1 MKKYFV
7 SLFCIA
13 AFCACTDQVNEFP
26 SQPDGSQSKTI
37 VQAPLDQVTAQ
48 KKFAK
53 ALSKAVSNSLD
64 VRKFLK
70 AEAVA
75 QFDNDYDIFYP
86 LVKNKIV
93 YDKQSLRDILLS
105 YCKDEN
111 ELVQIEQSLPLLNIL
126 VPDLSL
132 FWDFNAE
139 KWNVDDKEV
148 SVICR
153 DDKDNTLYE
162 NGENIGKMTTG
173 DIPDFPC
180 LVVKNNERMK
190 VSSVKTRS
198 GEATYEFLSDAFD
211 GSKRK
216 LQTRHYEEDINLQ
229 PTEDLEAYVNGSEIM
244 SSVKDAWNEFKNVP
258 NAYQRD
264 YIYYG
269 ITKENKPGTL
279 NRYIREKLYRFRIAA
294 NAYSAINDPTQD
306 PTLQDTQ
313 KNKGYLTN
321 EEIIQKIWTD
331 GNFEFHFKSYIS
343 GEDSKEAMEA
353 KLTFTINP
361 RDAFSLEKIHL
372 KHKNSTAFRQSKNF
386 YTVDAKNLRSKWIY
400 PEKSDKNAD
409 DLVFTLPWD
418 LYNKSLSIF
427 MFVEEWDKGQTI
439 TQEKS
444 VVSEFVNKADFS
456 IEGSGSIGKVSLSTK
471 LGYGFS
477 HTKTVSNKATIQ
489 TTVESDPLG
498 TLYFQYN
505 DPIIRDEINGT
516 YKLYNVSSGSVVAT
530 LLPVDSSKLKKNLP
544 ISSFRITM
552 HYPVCYL

>member
-1 MKKYFV
+1 MIMKKYFV

-13 AFCACTDQVNEFP
+13 AFCACTDQVNDFP
-26 SQPDGSQSKTI
+26 AQPDRAQSKTI
-37 VQAPLDQVTAQ
+37 NQAPLDQVTAQ

-93 YDKQSLRDILLS
+93 YDNQSLRDILLS

-229 PTEDLEAYVNGSEIM
+229 PTEDLEAYVNDSEIM

-444 VVSEFVNKADFS
+444 VVSEFINKADFS

-530 LLPVDSSKLKKNLP
+530 LLPVDSSK
-544 ISSFRITM
+544 
-552 HYPVCYL
+552 

>member
-1 MKKYFV
+1 MIIKKYFV

-229 PTEDLEAYVNGSEIM
+229 PTEDLQAYRNGSEIM

-400 PEKSDKNAD
+400 PEKSDRNAD

-530 LLPVDSSKLKKNLP
+530 LLPVDSSK
-544 ISSFRITM
+544 
-552 HYPVCYL
+552 

>member
-1 MKKYFV
+1 MIMKKYFV

-26 SQPDGSQSKTI
+26 SQPDESQSKTI

-53 ALSKAVSNSLD
+53 ALSKAVSNSLE

-70 AEAVA
+70 TEAMA

-93 YDKQSLRDILLS
+93 CDNQSLRDILLS

-111 ELVQIEQSLPLLNIL
+111 ELIQIEQSLPLLNIL

-162 NGENIGKMTTG
+162 DGENIGKMTTG

-190 VSSVKTRS
+190 VSSVNTRS

-216 LQTRHYEEDINLQ
+216 PQTRHYEEDINLQ

-244 SSVKDAWNEFKNVP
+244 ESVKNAWNEFKNVP

-386 YTVDAKNLRSKWIY
+386 YTVDANNLRSKWIY

-439 TQEKS
+439 TQEKT

-530 LLPVDSSKLKKNLP
+530 LLPVDSSK
-544 ISSFRITM
+544 
-552 HYPVCYL
+552 

>member
-1 MKKYFV
+1 MIMKKYFV

-13 AFCACTDQVNEFP
+13 AFCACTDQVNDFP
-26 SQPDGSQSKTI
+26 AQPDRAQSKTI
-37 VQAPLDQVTAQ
+37 NQAPLDQVTAQ

-93 YDKQSLRDILLS
+93 CDNQSLRDILLS

-444 VVSEFVNKADFS
+444 VVSEFINKADFS

-530 LLPVDSSKLKKNLP
+530 LLPVDSSK
-544 ISSFRITM
+544 
-552 HYPVCYL
+552 

>member
-1 MKKYFV
+1 MIMKKYFV

-13 AFCACTDQVNEFP
+13 AFCACTDQVNDFP
-26 SQPDGSQSKTI
+26 AQPDRAQSKTI
-37 VQAPLDQVTAQ
+37 NQAPLDQVTAQ

-93 YDKQSLRDILLS
+93 YDNQSLRDILLS

-372 KHKNSTAFRQSKNF
+372 KHKNSTAFRQSKKF

-444 VVSEFVNKADFS
+444 VVSEFINKADFS

-530 LLPVDSSKLKKNLP
+530 LLPVDSSK
-544 ISSFRITM
+544 
-552 HYPVCYL
+552 

>member
-26 SQPDGSQSKTI
+26 SQPDGAQSKTI

-53 ALSKAVSNSLD
+53 ALSKAVSNSLE

-70 AEAVA
+70 TEAMA

-93 YDKQSLRDILLS
+93 CDNQSLRDILLS

-111 ELVQIEQSLPLLNIL
+111 ELIQIEQSLPLLNIL

-162 NGENIGKMTTG
+162 DGENIGKMTTG

-190 VSSVKTRS
+190 VSSVNTRS

-216 LQTRHYEEDINLQ
+216 PQTRHYEEDINLQ

-244 SSVKDAWNEFKNVP
+244 ESVKNAWNEFKNVP

-306 PTLQDTQ
+306 PTLQNTQ

-386 YTVDAKNLRSKWIY
+386 YTVDANNLRSKWIY

-439 TQEKS
+439 TQEKT

-530 LLPVDSSKLKKNLP
+530 LLPVDSSK
-544 ISSFRITM
+544 
-552 HYPVCYL
+552 

>member
-1 MKKYFV
+1 MIMKKYFV

-13 AFCACTDQVNEFP
+13 AFCACTDQVNDFP
-26 SQPDGSQSKTI
+26 AQPDRAQSKTI
-37 VQAPLDQVTAQ
+37 NQAPLDQVTAQ

-86 LVKNKIV
+86 LAKNKIV
-93 YDKQSLRDILLS
+93 YDNQSLRDILLS

-444 VVSEFVNKADFS
+444 VVSEFINKADFS

-530 LLPVDSSKLKKNLP
+530 LLPVDSSK
-544 ISSFRITM
+544 
-552 HYPVCYL
+552 

>member
-1 MKKYFV
+1 MIMKKYFV

-13 AFCACTDQVNEFP
+13 AFCACTDQVNDFP
-26 SQPDGSQSKTI
+26 AQPDRAQSKTI
-37 VQAPLDQVTAQ
+37 NQAPLDQVTAQ

-93 YDKQSLRDILLS
+93 YDNQSLRDILLS

-279 NRYIREKLYRFRIAA
+279 NRYIREKLYRFRMAA

-444 VVSEFVNKADFS
+444 VVSEFINKADFS

-530 LLPVDSSKLKKNLP
+530 LLPVDSSK
-544 ISSFRITM
+544 
-552 HYPVCYL
+552 

>member
-1 MKKYFV
+1 MIMKKYFV

-418 LYNKSLSIF
+418 LYNKSLSIC

-471 LGYGFS
+471 LGYVFS

-530 LLPVDSSKLKKNLP
+530 LLPVDSSK
-544 ISSFRITM
+544 
-552 HYPVCYL
+552 

>member
-1 MKKYFV
+1 MIMKKYFV

-13 AFCACTDQVNEFP
+13 AFCACTDQVNDFP
-26 SQPDGSQSKTI
+26 AQPDRAQSKTI
-37 VQAPLDQVTAQ
+37 NQAPLDQVTAQ

-93 YDKQSLRDILLS
+93 YDNQSLRDILLS

-294 NAYSAINDPTQD
+294 NAYRANNDPTQD

-444 VVSEFVNKADFS
+444 VVSEFINKADFS

-530 LLPVDSSKLKKNLP
+530 LLPVDSSK
-544 ISSFRITM
+544 
-552 HYPVCYL
+552 

>member
-1 MKKYFV
+1 MIMKKYFV

-13 AFCACTDQVNEFP
+13 AFCACTDQVNDFP
-26 SQPDGSQSKTI
+26 AQPDRAQSKTI
-37 VQAPLDQVTAQ
+37 NQAPLDQVTAQ

-93 YDKQSLRDILLS
+93 YDNQSLRDILLS

-198 GEATYEFLSDAFD
+198 GEATYDFLSDAFD

-444 VVSEFVNKADFS
+444 VVSEFINKADFS

-530 LLPVDSSKLKKNLP
+530 LLPVDSSK
-544 ISSFRITM
+544 
-552 HYPVCYL
+552 

>member
-1 MKKYFV
+1 MIMKKYFV

-126 VPDLSL
+126 VSDLSL

-530 LLPVDSSKLKKNLP
+530 LLPVDSSK
-544 ISSFRITM
+544 
-552 HYPVCYL
+552 

>member
-1 MKKYFV
+1 MIMKKYFV

-13 AFCACTDQVNEFP
+13 AFCACTDQVNDFP
-26 SQPDGSQSKTI
+26 AQPDRAQSKTI
-37 VQAPLDQVTAQ
+37 NQAPLDQVTAQ

-93 YDKQSLRDILLS
+93 YDNQSLRDILLS

-198 GEATYEFLSDAFD
+198 GEATYEFLSDAFE

-444 VVSEFVNKADFS
+444 VVSEFINKADFS

-530 LLPVDSSKLKKNLP
+530 LLPVDSSK
-544 ISSFRITM
+544 
-552 HYPVCYL
+552 

>member
-1 MKKYFV
+1 MIMKKYFV

-13 AFCACTDQVNEFP
+13 AFCACTDQVNDFP
-26 SQPDGSQSKTI
+26 AQPDRAQSKTI
-37 VQAPLDQVTAQ
+37 NQTPLDQVTAQ
-48 KKFAK
+48 KKFSK

-93 YDKQSLRDILLS
+93 YDNQSLRDILLS

-198 GEATYEFLSDAFD
+198 GETTYEFLSDAFD

-216 LQTRHYEEDINLQ
+216 PQTRHYEEDINLQ

-530 LLPVDSSKLKKNLP
+530 LLPVDSSK
-544 ISSFRITM
+544 
-552 HYPVCYL
+552 